1 MKIKNGV
8 GVTTVPIRMSHR
20 YQNLAEPPSSK
31 YDPIVNS
38 KLGCES
44 VSLSLWLCVIILIM

>member
-20 YQNLAEPPSSK
+20 YQNLAEPPSSR
-31 YDPIVNS
+31 YNAIVNS

-44 VSLSLWLCVIILIM
+44 VSLSLWLCVIM